1 MKKYPPLISI
11 GGPLL
16 GLLLVIFLINT
27 GINRLQADQSTLRE
41 EARLAQSDVAAP
53 EAAAPA
59 EAAAP
64 EAAAPEAITPEA
76 AAPEVATPE
85 VAAPA
90 AEATPEAATPLPPAA
105 PAADQGP
112 ELTGEALKTAATA
125 AIIKGT
131 CTACHTMAS
140 VPGAVGLLGPNL
152 DNVGATAGTRV
163 PGLSASD
170 YLHQSIIDPNAFIAP
185 DCPLGACLA
194 NVMLPNLA
202 DILTPDEIDT
212 IVAYLSTLKTN

>member
-1 MKKYPPLISI
+1 
-11 GGPLL
+11 
-16 GLLLVIFLINT
+16 
-27 GINRLQADQSTLRE
+27 
-41 EARLAQSDVAAP
+41 
-53 EAAAPA
+53 
-59 EAAAP
+59 
-64 EAAAPEAITPEA
+64 
-76 AAPEVATPE
+76 
-85 VAAPA
+85 
-90 AEATPEAATPLPPAA
+90 
-105 PAADQGP
+105 
-112 ELTGEALKTAATA
+112 
-125 AIIKGT
+125 
-131 CTACHTMAS
+131 MAS

>member
-64 EAAAPEAITPEA
+64 ETAAPEAITPEA

-90 AEATPEAATPLPPAA
+90 AEATPEAATPLPLRLLRRRPLLPLPRPRRGRA
-105 PAADQGP
+105 PARHPGGAPADG
-112 ELTGEALKTAATA
+112 
-125 AIIKGT
+125 
-131 CTACHTMAS
+131 
-140 VPGAVGLLGPNL
+140 
-152 DNVGATAGTRV
+152 
-163 PGLSASD
+163 
-170 YLHQSIIDPNAFIAP
+170 
-185 DCPLGACLA
+185 
-194 NVMLPNLA
+194 
-202 DILTPDEIDT
+202 
-212 IVAYLSTLKTN
+212 

>member
-1 MKKYPPLISI
+1 MKKYPPLIAI

-27 GINRLQADQSTLRE
+27 GINRVQVDQTALRE
-41 EARLAQSDVAAP
+41 EARLAQFDVAAP
-53 EAAAPA
+53 EEAAAPA
-59 EAAAP
+59 AEAAP
-64 EAAAPEAITPEA
+64 EA
-76 AAPEVATPE
+76 
-85 VAAPA
+85 AAPA
-90 AEATPEAATPLPPAA
+90 AEATPEAAAPVAEATPEAA
-105 PAADQGP
+105 APVAEATPEVVPAADQAP
-112 ELTGEALKTAATA
+112 ALTGEELKTAATA
-125 AIIKGT
+125 AITKGT
-131 CTACHTMAS
+131 CSACHTISS

-152 DNVGATAGTRV
+152 DNIGAAAGTRV

-185 DCPLGACLA
+185 DCPLGACLP
-194 NVMLPNLA
+194 NVMLPNLV